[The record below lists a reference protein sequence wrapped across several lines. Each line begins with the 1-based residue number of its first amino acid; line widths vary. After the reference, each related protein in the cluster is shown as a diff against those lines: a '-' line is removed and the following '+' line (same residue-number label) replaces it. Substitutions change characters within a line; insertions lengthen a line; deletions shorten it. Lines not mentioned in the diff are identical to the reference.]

1 MIDQH
6 RMIERLEAI
15 YACGKQEDNTY
26 SRIAFSPEDL
36 AGRNLFAGYLSR
48 LGMQTHYDQAGNMI
62 ARREGTDPEK
72 KPIMMGSHLDTVP
85 DGGKY
90 DGAFGC
96 VGALEVLE
104 ELAQKKEQLRHPL
117 EIIVFA
123 DEEGVRF
130 GKGLSGSN
138 AISGL
143 PLTGFAAED
152 TDACGITR
160 EKAMQIYGVDVS
172 SMGEAARCRT
182 DVACF
187 LEMHVEQGR
196 NLEKQKKQIGIVTA
210 IAGVSRYL
218 ITVAGETNHS
228 GSTMMED
235 RRDALVGAADLIRRI
250 PGIVKEKGSSFAV
263 GTVGKVTVFPGA
275 MNVIPGEV
283 SFTLEIRE
291 QTDDKRNEIATEIF
305 RQLDGICE
313 ENGLQ
318 YQTKDVA
325 DYPCAPM
332 DTHIVEVM
340 ETICKRQEEA
350 YCKLPSGAFHDAM
363 FMTRTFPTGMIFVP
377 SKNGISHSPLEYTA
391 PEDLVAGCQVLYE
404 TVKELDRQLA

>member
-1 MIDQH
+1 MIDQN
-6 RMIERLEAI
+6 RIVERLEAI
-15 YACGKQEDNTY
+15 YACGRQEDGAY
-26 SRIAFSPEDL
+26 SRIAFSPEDK
-36 AGRNLFAGYLSR
+36 AGRDVFSEYLKN
-48 LGMQTHYDQAGNMI
+48 LGMKIRYDEAGNMI

-85 DGGKY
+85 NGGKY
-90 DGAFGC
+90 DGVYGC
-96 VGALEVLE
+96 VGALEVVE
-104 ELAQKKEQLRHPL
+104 ELTQRKEQLSHPL

-143 PLTGFAAED
+143 PLTGFSAED
-152 TDACGITR
+152 TDAGGVSR
-160 EKAMQIYGVDVS
+160 RDAMKIYGVDVD
-172 SMGEAARCRT
+172 SMKKAARRRE

-218 ITVAGETNHS
+218 ITVTGETNHS

-235 RRDALVGAADLIRRI
+235 RRDALVGAADLIHRI
-250 PGIVKEKGSSFAV
+250 PQIVREKGSEFAV
-263 GTVGKVTVFPGA
+263 GTVGKVTVLPGA

-283 SFTLEIRE
+283 RFTLEVRE
-291 QTDDKRNEIATEIF
+291 QTDEKRHEITEEIF
-305 RQLDGICE
+305 RRLDEICE
-313 ENGLQ
+313 AGGLH
-318 YQTKDVA
+318 YVKKDVA

-332 DTHIVEVM
+332 DISVM
-340 ETICKRQEEA
+340 ETMKTICEQQQAA

-363 FMTRTFPTGMIFVP
+363 FMTRTFRTGMLFVP
-377 SKNGISHSPLEYTA
+377 SRGGISHSPQEYTA
-391 PEDLVAGCQVLYE
+391 PEDLAAGCEILYE
-404 TVKELDRQLA
+404 TVKQLDRRLQ

>member
-1 MIDQH
+1 MIDQD
-6 RMIERLEAI
+6 RITQRLESI
-15 YACGKQEDNTY
+15 YACGRQEDGTH
-26 SRIAFSPEDL
+26 SRIAFSPEDK
-36 AGRNLFAGYLSR
+36 AGRDLFAGCLNR
-48 LGMQTHYDQAGNMI
+48 LGMKTYYDPAGNMI

-90 DGAFGC
+90 DGVFGC

-104 ELAQKKEQLRHPL
+104 ELTQKKEKLRHPL

-143 PLTGFAAED
+143 PLTGFSAND
-152 TDACGITR
+152 TDACGVTR
-160 EKAMQIYGVDVS
+160 SEAMKIYGVDVS
-172 SMGEAARCRT
+172 SMGEAARHRE

-218 ITVAGETNHS
+218 ITVTGETNHS

-235 RRDALVGAADLIRRI
+235 RQDALVGAADLIYRI
-250 PGIVKEKGSSFAV
+250 PQIVKEKGSSFAV
-263 GTVGKVTVFPGA
+263 GTVGKVTVLPGA

-283 SFTLEIRE
+283 SFTLEVRE
-291 QTDDKRNEIATEIF
+291 QTDEKRREITEEIF
-305 RQLDGICE
+305 RTLDRICE
-313 ENGLQ
+313 KSGLQ
-318 YQTKDVA
+318 YQKKDLA

-340 ETICKRQEEA
+340 ETICEQQRMA

-363 FMTRTFPTGMIFVP
+363 FMTRTFPTGMLFVP
-377 SKNGISHSPLEYTA
+377 SRAGISHSPLEYTA
-391 PEDLVAGCQVLYE
+391 PQDLTAGCRILYE
-404 TVKELDRQLA
+404 TVKELDRRLD

>member
-1 MIDQH
+1 MIDQN
-6 RMIERLEAI
+6 RITERLEAI
-15 YACGKQEDNTY
+15 YACGKQDDGTY
-26 SRIAFSPEDL
+26 SRIAFSPEDK
-36 AGRNLFAGYLSR
+36 AGRNLFAGYLNR
-48 LGMQTHYDQAGNMI
+48 LGMKVYYDKAGNMI
-62 ARREGTDPEK
+62 ARREGTDPDK

-90 DGAFGC
+90 DGVFGC
-96 VGALEVLE
+96 VGALEVVE
-104 ELAQKKEQLRHPL
+104 ELTQQKEQLQHPL

-143 PLTGFAAED
+143 PLTGFSAED
-152 TDACGITR
+152 TDVSGMTR
-160 EKAMQIYGVDVS
+160 GEAMKIYGVKVD
-172 SMGEAARCRT
+172 SMGEAARRREE
-182 DVACF
+182 VACF

-218 ITVAGETNHS
+218 ITVKGETNHS

-235 RRDALVGAADLIRRI
+235 RKDALVGAADLIRRI
-250 PGIVKEKGSSFAV
+250 PRIVREKGSSFAV
-263 GTVGKVTVFPGA
+263 GTVGKVTVLPGA

-283 SFTLEIRE
+283 SFTLEVRE
-291 QTDDKRNEIATEIF
+291 QTDDKRKEIMEEIF
-305 RQLDGICE
+305 RQLDRICE

-318 YQTKDVA
+318 YMKKEVA

-332 DTHIVEVM
+332 DSHIIEAVEK
-340 ETICKRQEEA
+340 ICEQQKAA

-363 FMTRTFPTGMIFVP
+363 FMTRTFPTGMLFVP
-377 SKNGISHSPLEYTA
+377 SKDGISHSPLEYTA
-391 PEDLVAGCQVLYE
+391 PEDLAAGCRILYE
-404 TVKELDRQLA
+404 AVKELDLRLN

>member
-1 MIDQH
+1 MIDQD
-6 RMIERLEAI
+6 RITERLEAI
-15 YACGKQEDNTY
+15 YACGKQEDGTY
-26 SRIAFSPEDL
+26 SRIAFSLEDK
-36 AGRNLFAGYLSR
+36 AGRDLFAGYLNR
-48 LGMQTHYDQAGNMI
+48 LGMKTYYDKAGNMI
-62 ARREGTDPEK
+62 ARREGTEPGRA
-72 KPIMMGSHLDTVP
+72 PIMMGSHLDTVP

-96 VGALEVLE
+96 VGALEVIE
-104 ELAQKKEQLRHPL
+104 ELTQQKEQLRHPL

-143 PLTGFAAED
+143 PLIGFLAED
-152 TDACGITR
+152 TDATGKSR
-160 EKAMQIYGVDVS
+160 GGVMKIYGVDVD
-172 SMGEAARCRT
+172 SMGEAARRRE

-196 NLEKQKKQIGIVTA
+196 NLEKHEKQIGIVTA
-210 IAGVSRYL
+210 IAGVSRYV
-218 ITVAGETNHS
+218 ITVRGETNHS

-235 RRDALVGAADLIRRI
+235 RKDALVGAADLIHRI
-250 PGIVKEKGSSFAV
+250 PQIVREKGSSFAV
-263 GTVGKVTVFPGA
+263 GTVGKVTVLPGA

-283 SFTLEIRE
+283 SFTLEVRE
-291 QTDDKRNEIATEIF
+291 QTDEKRKEITEEIF
-305 RQLDGICE
+305 RQMDSICE

-318 YQTKDVA
+318 YEKKDVA

-332 DTHIVEVM
+332 DPHIVGTM
-340 ETICKRQEEA
+340 EEICERQKAA

-363 FMTRTFPTGMIFVP
+363 FMTRTFPTGMLFVP
-377 SKNGISHSPLEYTA
+377 SRDGISHSPLEYTA
-391 PEDLVAGCQVLYE
+391 PEDLAAGCRILYE
-404 TVKELDRQLA
+404 TVKELDLRLD